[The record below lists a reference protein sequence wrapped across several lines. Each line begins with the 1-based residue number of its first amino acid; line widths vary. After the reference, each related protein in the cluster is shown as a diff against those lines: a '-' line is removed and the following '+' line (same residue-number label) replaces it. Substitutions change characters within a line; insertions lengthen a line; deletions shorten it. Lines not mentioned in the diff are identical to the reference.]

1 MGQRV
6 RTAAPPGDWR
16 SLTAICANANGHS
29 QYDLVWIHNTV
40 GMVYFETGVVLGGT
54 FYPIYHC
61 DKIVVNK
68 WAGTNYAFAAGDKVY
83 WSGIDGDGVTP
94 VYRSTYWWI
103 GVATEPASALAT
115 TVEIDLKGDKVTMT
129 EPC

>member
-16 SLTAICANANGHS
+16 SFTAVCENANGHS
-29 QYDLVWIHNTV
+29 QYDLVMVQDTV
-40 GMVYFETGVVLGGT
+40 GMVYFETAVVFGAT

-61 DKIVVNK
+61 EKIIVDK
-68 WAGTNYAFAAGDKVY
+68 WTGTAYAFTAGQKVY

-94 VYRSTYWWI
+94 VYRSTYYWI
-103 GVATEPASALAT
+103 GIATEAAGAFDE
-115 TVEIDLKGDKVTMT
+115 TVEIDLKGDKATVT